1 MRGMI
6 PDLESPQ
13 PLGAMLPGIYQADDF
28 AQRFTS
34 GLDSV
39 LAPILSTLDNLPAY
53 FDPRTAPEDF
63 LAFLSEW
70 VGIYV
75 QDSWSLDRRRDVVRG
90 AVEIHRWRATARGI
104 RDTVA
109 LVLDAPAEVIESGGA
124 SWSQRPGSALPGDAA
139 PQLVVRVDLPELSDL
154 ERRRLD
160 ALIGL
165 VKPAHVPHRIEL
177 GSVRA
182 STAPDSDGTDPTMG
196 TVEASATPD
205 TAGQEPEQ
213 DSE

>member
-1 MRGMI
+1 MRGLV

-34 GLDSV
+34 GLDAV

-63 LAFLSEW
+63 VEFLATW
-70 VGIYV
+70 VGIYL
-75 QDSWSLDRRRDVVRG
+75 QESWSLDRRKEVVRG
-90 AVEIHRWRATARGI
+90 AVQIHRGRATKGGI

-109 LVLDAPAEVIESGGA
+109 MVLDAPVEVIESGGA
-124 SWSQRPGSALPGDAA
+124 VWSQRPGADLPGSA
-139 PQLVVRVDLPELSDL
+139 QLELVVRVDLPEISDL
-154 ERRRLD
+154 EMRRLD
-160 ALIGL
+160 DLVKL

-177 GSVRA
+177 GRVRG
-182 STAPDSDGTDPTMG
+182 SEPAP
-196 TVEASATPD
+196 VEAGPADMT
-205 TAGQEPEQ
+205 E
-213 DSE
+213 